1 MKKYITYIIFLSL
14 IEISAALYL
23 TFWRE
28 LFWNYVEARNFHG
41 FCIQIGVFT
50 FVAFIFCLV
59 NAYAGYFT
67 TLCAVKWRESMNY
80 RIHNIV
86 NINGLRDKFKAREI
100 ENYNQRVQED
110 CRDYPDLFLQLVFGL
125 GKSIVYV
132 VVFSVSITINF
143 NWVYLGIIV
152 VYAIVST
159 LIAQRIAKP
168 LVSLN
173 YATQQAEATYR
184 NNLTGLNFANC
195 IQIMLGLALKTK
207 RLSYFQTFYAQIAV
221 VLPIVV
227 VAPAYF
233 GGALT
238 LGALMQ
244 ATGTMG
250 TITDNLS
257 FGITSFNII
266 NKFKS
271 CKRRLHEIGMF
282 DK

>member
-1 MKKYITYIIFLSL
+1 MRKYISYVILLSL

-41 FCIQIGVFT
+41 FCVQIAVFT
-50 FVAFIFCLV
+50 GVALIFCLV

-67 TLCAVKWRESMNY
+67 TLCAIKWRESLNF
-80 RIHNIV
+80 RARSIV
-86 NINGLRDKFKAREI
+86 HEA
-100 ENYNQRVQED
+100 ENLNQRVQED

-125 GKSIVYV
+125 GKALVYV
-132 VVFSVSITINF
+132 IVFSVSLAINF
-143 NWVYLGIIV
+143 NMIYLGIIIG
-152 VYAIVST
+152 YAAIST
-159 LIAQRIAKP
+159 VIAQRIAKP

-184 NNLTGLNFANC
+184 NHLNHPERSEVALDLSFSHC
-195 IQIMLGLALKTK
+195 ITIMTGLALKTK
-207 RLSYFQTFYAQIAV
+207 RLSYFQTFYGQLAV

-233 GGALT
+233 GAAMT

-266 NKFKS
+266 NKYKS
-271 CKRRLHEIGMF
+271 CKKRLHEIGMF
-282 DK
+282 DKV

>member
-1 MKKYITYIIFLSL
+1 MKKYIIYVILLSL

-28 LFWNYVEARNFHG
+28 LFWNYVEQRNFNG

-50 FVAFIFCLV
+50 VVALIFCLV
-59 NAYAGYFT
+59 NAYSGYFT
-67 TLCAVKWRESMNY
+67 TLCAIKWRKKLNDKA
-80 RIHNIV
+80 HTIV
-86 NINGLRDKFKAREI
+86 HSA
-100 ENYNQRVQED
+100 ENLNQRVQED

-125 GKSIVYV
+125 GKAGAYII
-132 VVFSVSITINF
+132 VFSISLAIKFNIFYLTTITI
-143 NWVYLGIIV
+143 
-152 VYAIVST
+152 YAIVST
-159 LIAQRIAKP
+159 LIARRIAKP

-184 NNLTGLNFANC
+184 NDINKPNFQNC
-195 IQIMLGLALKTK
+195 ISVMLGLAVKTK
-207 RLSYFQTFYAQIAV
+207 RLSYFQTFYSQLAV
-221 VLPIVV
+221 VLPIMI

-233 GGALT
+233 NGSLT

-250 TITDNLS
+250 TITDNMS
-257 FGITSFNII
+257 FGITSFNVI
-266 NKFKS
+266 NRYKS
-271 CKRRLHEIGMF
+271 CKKRLNEIGLF

>member
-1 MKKYITYIIFLSL
+1 MKKYITYVILLSL

-41 FCIQIGVFT
+41 FCVQIAVFT
-50 FVAFIFCLV
+50 ATALIFCLV
-59 NAYAGYFT
+59 NAYAGYYT
-67 TLCAVKWRESMNY
+67 TLCAIKFREQLNNRAY
-80 RIHNIV
+80 RIVH
-86 NINGLRDKFKAREI
+86 DA
-100 ENYNQRVQED
+100 ENLNQRVQED
-110 CRDYPDLFLQLVFGL
+110 CRDYPDLLLQIIFGIGKAAIYVIVFA
-125 GKSIVYV
+125 
-132 VVFSVSITINF
+132 VSLAINF
-143 NWVYLGIIV
+143 NLIYLGIIIA
-152 VYAIVST
+152 YASIST

-173 YATQQAEATYR
+173 YVTQQAEATYR
-184 NNLTGLNFANC
+184 NNLSGLNFANC

-221 VLPIVV
+221 ILPIVI

-271 CKRRLHEIGMF
+271 CKKRLHEIGMF
-282 DK
+282 DKE

>member
-1 MKKYITYIIFLSL
+1 MKKYIIYVILLSL

-28 LFWNYVEARNFHG
+28 LFWDYVEQRNFHG

-50 FVAFIFCLV
+50 LVAFIFCLV
-59 NAYAGYFT
+59 NAYAGYYI
-67 TLCAVKWRESMNY
+67 TLCAIKWREQLNNKAYKIM
-80 RIHNIV
+80 HNV
-86 NINGLRDKFKAREI
+86 
-100 ENYNQRVQED
+100 ENLSQRVQED
-110 CRDYPDLFLQLVFGL
+110 CKDYPDLFLQLIFGL
-125 GKSIVYV
+125 GKSIVYII
-132 VVFSVSITINF
+132 VFSVSIAINF
-143 NWVYLGIIV
+143 NLMYLGIII
-152 VYAIVST
+152 VYTAIST
-159 LIAQRIAKP
+159 LIAQRIARP

-184 NNLTGLNFANC
+184 NNLSGVNFNNC

-207 RLSYFQTFYAQIAV
+207 RLSYFQTFYGQIAV
-221 VLPIVV
+221 ILPIMI

-233 GGALT
+233 NGALT

-250 TITDNLS
+250 TITENLS

-266 NKFKS
+266 NKFRS
-271 CKRRLHEIGMF
+271 CRKRLDEIGLF